1 MNISLTFKVSI
12 FLFNSFSDQLI
23 LCAQCILVIFSPYS
37 LVHIHPRSP
46 HHIYCP
52 PSRPPPPALFI
63 HSFMYL
69 FIVTTESS
77 WSCPYAREHDWCC
90 RIPYFDVN
98 TGRPGSSHCLF
109 LQQMFTV
116 LFVFPPLKINCYQ
129 KFLSLC
135 FSFKFLI
142 ENVFLV
148 IFCWWFSL
156 SHLLD
161 FPHPP
166 YPSNSMS
173 LSLSL

>member
-1 MNISLTFKVSI
+1 MHNASWSYSALTP
-12 FLFNSFSDQLI
+12 LFTFILGALI
-23 LCAQCILVIFSPYS
+23 TSTAHLYVLLLQHY
-37 LVHIHPRSP
+37 
-46 HHIYCP
+46 
-52 PSRPPPPALFI
+52 LF

-77 WSCPYAREHDWCC
+77 WSCPYARKHDWCC

-116 LFVFPPLKINCYQ
+116 LFVFPPLKINSSQ